1 MVDTNALSELIFDN
15 RSYKE
20 IYELKDQG
28 KLDYDF
34 VTIMEKSFIIMDKN
48 EKNYLF
54 FQNPISITFQNIYI
68 NQKIQEYIIFT
79 HQYK

>member
-54 FQNPISITFQNIYI
+54 FQNPISITFQNVYI
-68 NQKIQEYIIFT
+68 NQKI
-79 HQYK
+79 